1 MDYFHPGQHY
11 LSTFKVS
18 SNEGMYEGDMY
29 DISLHTVGG
38 LAWADP
44 KLLQVE
50 NLQDTSGF

>member
-18 SNEGMYEGDMY
+18 SNEGMYGGIMY